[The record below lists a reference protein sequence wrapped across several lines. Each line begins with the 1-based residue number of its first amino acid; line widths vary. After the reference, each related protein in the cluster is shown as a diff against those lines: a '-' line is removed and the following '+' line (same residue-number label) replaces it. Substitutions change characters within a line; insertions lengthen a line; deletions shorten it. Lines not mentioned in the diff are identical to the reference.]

1 MQNELDSLEQKLAQ
15 LVKLTQRLRAE
26 NHQLRQDLA
35 HSQSQNRQ
43 NQDKIDRVTTRLE
56 KILAQL
62 PEDQVW

>member
-1 MQNELDSLEQKLAQ
+1 MQNELDSLELKLTQLIKLA
-15 LVKLTQRLRAE
+15 QRLRAE

-43 NQDKIDRVTTRLE
+43 NQDKIERVSARLE

-62 PEDQVW
+62 PEDHVS

>member
-1 MQNELDSLEQKLAQ
+1 MQNELDSLELKLTQLIKLAQ
-15 LVKLTQRLRAE
+15 RLRTE

-43 NQDKIDRVTTRLE
+43 NQDKIERVSARLE

-62 PEDQVW
+62 PEDHVS